1 MPPHR
6 VITNTY
12 KDTLMSNSS
21 KFQGPFPTT
30 TNDIDPYPWL
40 KDKSSNEF
48 YRPKL
53 RAMGIKPRLCS
64 RSTSRAAESENEDV
78 MQQEDVQGCPA
89 VTQMLL
95 EAAVMDLEDVLAG
108 SGRTEDEAGVCVQRI
123 KNLLAR
129 LDADA
134 NRQQGGG
141 DVRRR

>member
-1 MPPHR
+1 
-6 VITNTY
+6 
-12 KDTLMSNSS
+12 
-21 KFQGPFPTT
+21 
-30 TNDIDPYPWL
+30 
-40 KDKSSNEF
+40 
-48 YRPKL
+48 
-53 RAMGIKPRLCS
+53 
-64 RSTSRAAESENEDV
+64 